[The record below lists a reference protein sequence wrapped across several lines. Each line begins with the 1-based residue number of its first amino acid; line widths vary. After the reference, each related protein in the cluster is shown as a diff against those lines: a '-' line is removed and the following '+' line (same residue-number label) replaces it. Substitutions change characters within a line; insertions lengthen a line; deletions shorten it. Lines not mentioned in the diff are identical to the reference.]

1 MKLGVESSYKKIK
14 TKLFKYFL
22 FSKYPKGRGMAKY
35 PSPLVS
41 GSPNYGVG
49 EQAMNIKVLI
59 QAYQTTKLTSKPTQ
73 QGGFINKL
81 GLNLSRKEEN
91 ENTLLYR
98 L

>member
-1 MKLGVESSYKKIK
+1 
-14 TKLFKYFL
+14 
-22 FSKYPKGRGMAKY
+22 MAKY

-59 QAYQTTKLTSKPTQ
+59 QAYQTTKLTSQPTQ

-81 GLNLSRKEEN
+81 DLILSKIEEN
-91 ENTLLYR
+91 KTHYFTGFNLDNLDKICQTQN
-98 L
+98 